1 VEFNLLQLGWT
12 HESQKLQKIDLEL
25 FLTNLS
31 QIEQKNF
38 GIKGKISREKKK
50 TKKKQKQKKTTNKK
64 SKSEFKQRK
73 KPNY

>member
-38 GIKGKISREKKK
+38 GIKGKISRGKKNN
-50 TKKKQKQKKTTNKK
+50 KQKIKK
-64 SKSEFKQRK
+64 
-73 KPNY
+73 